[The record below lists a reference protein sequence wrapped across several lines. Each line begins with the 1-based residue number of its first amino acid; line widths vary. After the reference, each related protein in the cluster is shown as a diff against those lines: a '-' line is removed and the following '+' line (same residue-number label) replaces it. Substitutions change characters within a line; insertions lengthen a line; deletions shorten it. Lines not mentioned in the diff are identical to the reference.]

1 METRSPSPT
10 PAGGAFAS
18 AHAAIDISPSR
29 LSIYLA
35 IAGMPEVID
44 LLSSTPPYPTDLAQ
58 RPSLTAQPKN
68 NLSRAA
74 LASSV
79 HFSSDDFE
87 ASPSLFIY
95 DDDIASA
102 RPAKKQRLSP
112 RLSSRSPSPARRKD
126 TSTNTSAQPTATND
140 DSLFIF
146 SDDGPGL
153 PPTSYD
159 KGKST
164 TTRTSGWNGEESDP
178 IVFTSSAP
186 ERPSASGAGHI
197 QQKATTVTKKTATIT
212 IDDDDIEEFSDP
224 FAMPM
229 PDGLDFDLPSSRA
242 HNNAPRTTV
251 TTATTSRTHLSDR
264 TANLLARL
272 EDQSKVGAN
281 GITTMT
287 SKAGNTSRGKGNNK
301 VADSDDLSDGLFAA
315 PALRRPLKRSGK
327 STTTDASKEAK
338 AREREAAKAQR
349 EREREEEKERKRKL
363 KEEKAKE
370 KQLAADIAEVNK
382 LKVDK
387 KNSTPEMIIDVA
399 SSLEETSVGNQ
410 VTEFMRNLGVEQ
422 TFFQSTIPNI
432 VKWRR
437 KVRANYNEEAGRW
450 EPCPLYIRQEEHVL
464 CLVSAQEFVDMAT
477 SEDTLELH
485 VLKIKS
491 AYPGCKPIY
500 LIEGLAAWMRKNK
513 NSRNRT
519 YQAEIRRQFNDTNDN
534 GGSNNQSRRKTNK
547 RKPETTPPVD
557 DDLIEDALLQLQ
569 VTHSCLIHHTAAT
582 PESAEWIK
590 NFTEHVSTIPY
601 RRERM
606 EFNDSAFCM
615 EVGQVKS
622 GEDKADTFVKML
634 QEVNRVTAPI
644 AYGIAAKYP
653 SVLDLVRGMRVHGPG
668 MLEDVKKSANR
679 NGALTESR
687 IGPAVSRRLY
697 KVFMG
702 LDPSSTDI

>member
-1 METRSPSPT
+1 
-10 PAGGAFAS
+10 
-18 AHAAIDISPSR
+18 
-29 LSIYLA
+29 
-35 IAGMPEVID
+35 MPEVID
-44 LLSSTPPYPTDLAQ
+44 LLSSTPPYPTDPAR

-68 NLSRAA
+68 NLSRATI
-74 LASSV
+74 ASSV

-95 DDDIASA
+95 DDDIVIA

-112 RLSSRSPSPARRKD
+112 RLSSRSPSPAWRKD
-126 TSTNTSAQPTATND
+126 TSASASAQPTTTND
-140 DSLFIF
+140 DSLLIF

-153 PPTSYD
+153 PLTSYD
-159 KGKST
+159 KGKPT
-164 TTRTSGWNGEESDP
+164 TTRTSRWNVEESDP

-186 ERPSASGAGHI
+186 EPSLASGPGHI
-197 QQKATTVTKKTATIT
+197 QQKVTTVTKKKPTTIT

-229 PDGLDFDLPSSRA
+229 PDELLDLDLPPSRA
-242 HNNAPRTTV
+242 RNNALRPTV
-251 TTATTSRTHLSDR
+251 ATAATSRTHLSDR
-264 TANLLARL
+264 TANLLAKL

-281 GITTMT
+281 GITTAT

-301 VADSDDLSDGLFAA
+301 VAYSDDLSDSLFAA
-315 PALRRPLKRSGK
+315 PVPRRPVKRSGK

-370 KQLAADIAEVNK
+370 RQLAADIAEVNK

-410 VTEFMRNLGVEQ
+410 VTEFMRNLGVER
-422 TFFQSTIPNI
+422 TFFPSTIPNI

-450 EPCPLYIRQEEHVL
+450 EPCPPYIRQEEHVL

-477 SEDTLELH
+477 APADSEDTLELH

-500 LIEGLAAWMRKNK
+500 LIEGLTAWMRKNK
-513 NSRNRT
+513 NSRNRA
-519 YQAEIRRQFNDTNDN
+519 YQAEVRRQFNDTNDDR
-534 GGSNNQSRRKTNK
+534 GSNNQSRRKTNK

-668 MLEDVKKSANR
+668 MLEDVKVCIRCKLFLGQGMDANIHVSFAEISQQKR
-679 NGALTESR
+679 RPDGLPHRSCSQQAAVQGLH
-687 IGPAVSRRLY
+687 GP
-697 KVFMG
+697 
-702 LDPSSTDI
+702 